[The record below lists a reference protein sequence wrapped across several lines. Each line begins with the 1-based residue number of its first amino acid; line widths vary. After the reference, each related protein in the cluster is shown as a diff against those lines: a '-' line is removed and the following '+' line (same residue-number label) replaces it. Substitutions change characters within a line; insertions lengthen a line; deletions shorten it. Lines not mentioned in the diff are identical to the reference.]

1 MRAYLTTIHNP
12 FRILCILSEAV
23 WASCYLRDTTATP
36 IQVQSGTISK
46 SQIIF
51 PRYKDTICNYS
62 DFPKVAPMAG
72 LWNFYDYQAT
82 ICFPVVHSVWK
93 SQKKSHSTLRA
104 KRATFTFWVHKNW
117 LKMPKMVILASF
129 WKTEACGQKVLPD
142 MSILIEQKLVNSQNW
157 NATFPAI
164 FKYYEVIQELEK
176 AQ

>member
-12 FRILCILSEAV
+12 SFRILCILSEAV
-23 WASCYLRDTTATP
+23 WARCYLKDTTATSP

-93 SQKKSHSTLRA
+93 FQKMSHSTLRA
-104 KRATFTFWVHKNW
+104 KRATFTFWMEKSCS
-117 LKMPKMVILASF
+117 KMPKMVNFGEF
-129 WKTEACGQKVLPD
+129 WKTCSLRSNSVTRQVNF
-142 MSILIEQKLVNSQNW
+142 IRQKLME
-157 NATFPAI
+157 NAKIEKIRCAI
-164 FKYYEVIQELEK
+164 LRDF
-176 AQ
+176 

>member
-12 FRILCILSEAV
+12 SFRILCILSEAV
-23 WASCYLRDTTATP
+23 WARCYLRDTTATP

-93 SQKKSHSTLRA
+93 FQKMSHSTLRA
-104 KRATFTFWVHKNW
+104 KRATFTYWVDKSWLRCQNGEFWQVFEN
-117 LKMPKMVILASF
+117 LKLGVKQCYQ
-129 WKTEACGQKVLPD
+129 TGQ
-142 MSILIEQKLVNSQNW
+142 
-157 NATFPAI
+157 F
-164 FKYYEVIQELEK
+164 
-176 AQ
+176 

>member
-82 ICFPVVHSVWK
+82 ICFPVVHIVWK
-93 SQKKSHSTLRA
+93 FQKMSHSTLRA
-104 KRATFTFWVHKNW
+104 KRVKFTFWVDKSSF
-117 LKMPKMVILASF
+117 KMPKMVHFGDF
-129 WKTEACGQKVLPD
+129 WKPETCCQRVLPN
-142 MSILIEQKLVNSQNW
+142 MPL
-157 NATFPAI
+157 
-164 FKYYEVIQELEK
+164 
-176 AQ
+176 